1 MSTRLRGKNDYPQT
15 VRLPDSVTRID
26 TSDPVG
32 AAGAGQII
40 RNIRSNN
47 FDDVANILTVV
58 GSVQTID
65 GKAQQAQTVIRVDK
79 VTVLKDAN
87 DVEHRLTDPHMVDV
101 YLKQDGMNILGTEEV
116 EIMG

>member
-15 VRLPDSVTRID
+15 VRLPDSITRID

-40 RNIRSNN
+40 RNIRANN
-47 FDDVANILTVV
+47 FDDVANILTIV

-65 GKAQQAQTVIRVDK
+65 GNAIQAQTVIRTDTI
-79 VTVLKDAN
+79 TVMTDANGNTHRLKDPAMVAN
-87 DVEHRLTDPHMVDV
+87 
-101 YLKQDGMNILGTEEV
+101 YLNAGMTITGTEDV
-116 EIMG
+116 DIMG